1 MRIVLILLVACIAL
15 AALQAALAVVLAILA
30 IMMIFSFLTR
40 PAETIG
46 FLSFCLFFGLVTKHP
61 IATMVLVGFLAFLT
75 SIRPPVAK
83 ALEPTL
89 LPTAEALKAE
99 EDPR

>member
-15 AALQAALAVVLAILA
+15 AALQAALAVALVILAIL
-30 IMMIFSFLTR
+30 MVYSFVTR
-40 PAETIG
+40 PGETIG

-61 IATMVLVGFLAFLT
+61 IATMAFVGFLALLT

-83 ALEPTL
+83 PSKPTL
-89 LPTAEALKAE
+89 LPTAEALEAE
-99 EDPR
+99 EDRR